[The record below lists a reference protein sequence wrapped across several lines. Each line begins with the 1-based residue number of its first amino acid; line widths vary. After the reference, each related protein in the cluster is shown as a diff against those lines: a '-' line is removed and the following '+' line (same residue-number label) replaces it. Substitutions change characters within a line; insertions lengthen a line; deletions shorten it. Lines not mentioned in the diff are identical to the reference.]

1 MPVVFDKDFLSHR
14 GNLDQKHLRA
24 KNKKEKA
31 LVKDAAQKYRAYVRS
46 IDWDLVVSGEF
57 DAAVTSLDEY
67 VLYAKSLESSDK
79 LFNWRSDYA
88 GSIIPEFLYMAIHAL
103 ACSKKIS
110 ALFSTRKSVVE
121 LTLTGEA
128 DVGFGIRRKNQ
139 DLSIGLSMHKIV
151 TDSKGAE
158 EEFLVPVVV
167 TEVKTN
173 TDINKLSGLGFSAER
188 LKRTFPGAAY
198 LLVTETI
205 DFSLKE
211 NYASSDVDQAYVLRK
226 QLRSAARRQGASLQP
241 DVVKQYCDD
250 VMGRLQRASEARGH
264 VYARLESGK
273 LINV

>member
-88 GSIIPEFLYMAIHAL
+88 GSIIPEFLYMAIQAL